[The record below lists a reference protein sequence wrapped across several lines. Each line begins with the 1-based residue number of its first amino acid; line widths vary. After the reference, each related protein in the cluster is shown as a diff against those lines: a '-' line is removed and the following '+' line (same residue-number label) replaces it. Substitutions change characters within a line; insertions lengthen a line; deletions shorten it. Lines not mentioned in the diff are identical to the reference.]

1 MSIDT
6 HLDATPSDITASA
19 IKIENLKTSVDN
31 SIDHLAN
38 ARKDAGS
45 LEGES
50 ATGAQN
56 LINSAVKTC
65 EGLVKDLTNYKNALD
80 NLASE
85 LTSIGSSLAGIREQA
100 TAGGLT
106 VSGELVLKPEFTEQQ
121 PSGDADNKT
130 LKAYDERHN
139 DYLAKNNLYNS
150 LVTQTSDIRTRETE
164 VRKAFTDS
172 CNAVADRGWIA
183 TTKTTMMVINRA
195 GNIKTLAEGFG
206 LKASK
211 ANVSQKVTSY
221 KSLASHSAK
230 RGKHVKYNPKK
241 MVTRRRA
248 PKGWKDAWKNRK
260 LERWSP
266 AGGQEGSAGG
276 KLVTA
281 ARKAA
286 PTLKWVGRASNV
298 ASFAVSSYEQY
309 QKDAQDPS
317 LGEGKK
323 ATRAATTGT
332 TTAVGGWAGGWAGA
346 QVGATVGACVGGP
359 AGAAIGGVVGG
370 IAGGIAGSEGGKKFG
385 GWVNSLFK

>member
-1 MSIDT
+1 M
-6 HLDATPSDITASA
+6 
-19 IKIENLKTSVDN
+19 
-31 SIDHLAN
+31 
-38 ARKDAGS
+38 
-45 LEGES
+45 
-50 ATGAQN
+50 
-56 LINSAVKTC
+56 
-65 EGLVKDLTNYKNALD
+65 
-80 NLASE
+80 
-85 LTSIGSSLAGIREQA
+85 
-100 TAGGLT
+100 
-106 VSGELVLKPEFTEQQ
+106 SGELVLKPEFTEQQ
-121 PSGDADNKT
+121 PSGDADEKT
-130 LKAYDERHN
+130 LKAYGERHN
-139 DYLAKNNLYNS
+139 DYLAKNDLYNS
-150 LVTQTSDIRTRETE
+150 LVTQANDIRTRETE

-183 TTKTTMMVINRA
+183 TTKTAMMVVARG

-206 LKASK
+206 LRASK

-276 KLVTA
+276 KVVAA

-286 PTLKWVGRASNV
+286 PTLKWAGRASNV

-317 LGEGKK
+317 LSEGKK
-323 ATRAATTGT
+323 VTRAATTGA
-332 TTAVGGWAGGWAGA
+332 TTAGVGWAGGWAGA

-370 IAGGIAGSEGGKKFG
+370 IAGGMAGSEGGKKFG

>member
-1 MSIDT
+1 M
-6 HLDATPSDITASA
+6 
-19 IKIENLKTSVDN
+19 
-31 SIDHLAN
+31 
-38 ARKDAGS
+38 
-45 LEGES
+45 
-50 ATGAQN
+50 
-56 LINSAVKTC
+56 
-65 EGLVKDLTNYKNALD
+65 
-80 NLASE
+80 
-85 LTSIGSSLAGIREQA
+85 
-100 TAGGLT
+100 
-106 VSGELVLKPEFTEQQ
+106 SGELVLKPEFTEQQ
-121 PSGDADNKT
+121 PSGDADEKT
-130 LKAYDERHN
+130 LKAYGERHN
-139 DYLAKNNLYNS
+139 DYLAKNDLYNS
-150 LVTQTSDIRTRETE
+150 LVTQANDIRTRETE

-183 TTKTTMMVINRA
+183 TTKTAMMVVARG

-206 LKASK
+206 LRASK

-276 KLVTA
+276 KVVTA

-286 PTLKWVGRASNV
+286 PTLKWAGRASNV

-317 LGEGKK
+317 LSEGKK
-323 ATRAATTGT
+323 VTRAATTGT

-370 IAGGIAGSEGGKKFG
+370 IAGGMAGSSFGKSAG
-385 GWVNSLFK
+385 NMINSWFK